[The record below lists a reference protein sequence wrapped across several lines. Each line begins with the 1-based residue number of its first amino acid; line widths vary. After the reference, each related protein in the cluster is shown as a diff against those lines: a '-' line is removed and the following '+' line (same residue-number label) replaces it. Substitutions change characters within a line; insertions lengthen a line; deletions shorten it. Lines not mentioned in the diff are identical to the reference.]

1 MFLEKLLILLQIK
14 NINKIVLFFLF
25 FLYSCSNFDF
35 VYKNNETTNELSI
48 SEILITGSSD
58 DIIRKTLSNKFLLN
72 TESDDYRLS
81 VNSKMETKSI
91 VIENDQ
97 TASTIEIKYILNYD
111 LFDYKKDCIVFKE
124 IISSL
129 STYNSRAESYNFGS
143 DLSKEQV
150 TEQVIQDNINK
161 FAYQINTKG
170 NELEC
175 INEG

>member
-48 SEILITGSSD
+48 SEILITGSSE

-72 TESDDYRLS
+72 AESDDYRLS

-97 TASTIEIKYILNYD
+97 TASTIEIKYILNYN

-170 NELEC
+170 NELRC

>member
-14 NINKIVLFFLF
+14 NINKFVLFFIF

-35 VYKNNETTNELSI
+35 VYKNDETTSELSI
-48 SEILITGSSD
+48 TEILITGSSD
-58 DIIRKTLSNKFLLN
+58 GIIRRALSNKFLSN
-72 TESDDYRLS
+72 EESDGYRLS

-97 TASTIEIKYILNYD
+97 TASTVEIKYILNYN

-124 IISSL
+124 IVSSL
-129 STYNSRAESYNFGS
+129 SNYNSRAESYNFGS

-150 TEQVIQDNINK
+150 VEQVIQDNINK

-170 NELEC
+170 GELEC

>member
-72 TESDDYRLS
+72 AESDDYRLS
-81 VNSKMETKSI
+81 VNSKVETKSI

-97 TASTIEIKYILNYD
+97 TASTIEIKYILNYK

-150 TEQVIQDNINK
+150 AEKVIQDNINK

>member
-14 NINKIVLFFLF
+14 NINKCILFFLF
-25 FLYSCSNFDF
+25 FIYSCSNFDF
-35 VYKNNETTNELSI
+35 VYQNNGTSSELSI
-48 SEILITGSSD
+48 TEILITGSGD

-72 TESDDYRLS
+72 DESDGYILS
-81 VNSKMETKSI
+81 VSSKAETKSI

-97 TASTIEIKYILNYD
+97 TASTVEIKYILDYN

-124 IISSL
+124 TLSTL

-150 TEQVIQDNINK
+150 TEQVIRDNIDK
-161 FAYQINTKG
+161 FTYQINTKG

>member
-72 TESDDYRLS
+72 AESDDYRLS

-97 TASTIEIKYILNYD
+97 TASTIEIKYILNYN

>member
-48 SEILITGSSD
+48 SEILITGSSE

-72 TESDDYRLS
+72 AESDDYRLS

-97 TASTIEIKYILNYD
+97 TASTIEIKYILNYN

-150 TEQVIQDNINK
+150 AEQVIQDNINK

>member
-72 TESDDYRLS
+72 AESDDYRLS
-81 VNSKMETKSI
+81 VNSKVETKSI

>member
-35 VYKNNETTNELSI
+35 VYKNNETANELSI

>member
-14 NINKIVLFFLF
+14 NINKCILFFLF

-35 VYKNNETTNELSI
+35 VYQNNETSSELSI
-48 SEILITGSSD
+48 TEILITGSSD

-72 TESDDYRLS
+72 DETDGYRLS
-81 VNSKMETKSI
+81 VNSKVETKSV

-97 TASTIEIKYILNYD
+97 TASTVEIKYILDYN

-124 IISSL
+124 TLSTL

-150 TEQVIQDNINK
+150 NQEVIRDNINK
-161 FAYQINTKG
+161 FTYQINTKRNNLG
-170 NELEC
+170 CL
-175 INEG
+175 

>member
-14 NINKIVLFFLF
+14 NINKIFLF
-25 FLYSCSNFDF
+25 FVFCLYSCSNFDF
-35 VYKNNETTNELSI
+35 VYKDNGTSSELSI
-48 SEILITGSSD
+48 TEIVITGSSD
-58 DIIRKTLSNKFLLN
+58 DIIRKTLSNKFL
-72 TESDDYRLS
+72 SSGGFGDYKLS
-81 VNSKMETKSI
+81 VSSKMETKSV

-97 TASTIEIKYILNYD
+97 TASTVEIKYTLEYI

-124 IISSL
+124 IVSTL

-150 TEQVIQDNINK
+150 TEQVIRDNIDK
-161 FAYQINTKG
+161 FTYQINTKG

>member
-48 SEILITGSSD
+48 SEILITGSSE

-72 TESDDYRLS
+72 AESDDYRLS

-97 TASTIEIKYILNYD
+97 TASTIEIKYILNYN

-124 IISSL
+124 IVSSL